1 MQKRIQNGKRVFTGF
16 VCTALVVF
24 GLAACSST
32 DDIRESVISVKK
44 DGAVSH
50 VIRENFDESY
60 FDLEELRNQVLGAVV
75 SYNSLKGEE
84 KVTVTR
90 VQLMDEGAADG
101 GSVTDVE
108 MEYQSAE
115 DYAEFNRETFFVGT
129 PEQAQTAGFDLNRVY
144 VGAGDDTQT
153 IGMSELLGTDGVQL
167 LITDTQQMIVSE
179 KKLLYA
185 SENTEIMENGKA
197 FRKKTD
203 AEAQNTDH
211 IYVIVK
217 E

>member
-16 VCTALVVF
+16 MCTALVVL

-32 DDIRESVISVKK
+32 DDIRESAIYVKK
-44 DGAVSH
+44 DGTVSH
-50 VIRENFDESY
+50 LIRESFDESY
-60 FDLEELRNQVLGAVV
+60 FDLEELQSEVLGAVV

-84 KVTVTR
+84 RIAVTR
-90 VQLMDEGAADG
+90 VQLMDDRADD
-101 GSVTDVE
+101 GSITDVE

-115 DYAEFNRETFFVGT
+115 DYAGFNRETFFVGT
-129 PEQAQTAGFDLNRVY
+129 PQQAQTAGFDLNRVY

-153 IGMSELLGTDGVQL
+153 IGMSELLTTDGVQL
-167 LITDTQQMIVSE
+167 LITDTQQLIVSE

-185 SENTEIMENGKA
+185 SENAEISEKGKA

-203 AEAQNTDH
+203 AEAQNTDY
-211 IYVIVK
+211 IYVIFK